1 MTKGVWAAI
10 LAALIP
16 TPAQADRAVLI
27 GVGSYPQLPA
37 SLRLQAPEEDARRLA
52 AALIGAGF
60 PRDRL
65 AVMTASDG
73 TPPTRAAVLAALD
86 GLAASV
92 TRGEQVLVYFSGH
105 GAQAPTLT
113 PALEPDGFDELYL
126 MHDARTWDGGAGR
139 VPGAILDKELG
150 GRIAAIRA
158 KGADV
163 WFVADACHAG
173 GAFRDGGD
181 VRTKGVGTKQLSIPP
196 RVRVKGDALPA
207 VPLDPPGAGRLAAFF
222 AAAPGALAVER
233 RLPLGSPDAR
243 PLSQFSYALARAIA
257 AGRVRSLRDLA
268 VAIEATDAGIGGSAP
283 APSFEGALDMPVLGL
298 TPDRPRRYPLARAG
312 RTLSMPAG
320 VEEGFATGDRVALF
334 LGETGVGE
342 ATVVEAGIGASRIAL
357 PTGLPPGPLEA
368 ARVLTP
374 TATPAGAQPGAA
386 DSVGLLH
393 AIAPLSAR
401 GAAEALEVTA
411 RLWRPGARRV
421 CPTLTADDPPGSRSV
436 AMLSLPALG
445 QCDVLI
451 ATIVNRGP
459 VAVDVSPIY
468 FEAGGKVSG
477 LGYVGGG
484 SARMG
489 PGEQRRIA
497 VRALTEDRQ
506 GQPLPEGV
514 ERVAIVALP
523 AITRSPRDLRGAL
536 GTGVMRGAAGVP
548 LDAGAGA
555 ILYRWRVVRR

>member
-1 MTKGVWAAI
+1 MTVVRIWLCAL
-10 LAALIP
+10 LAVLA
-16 TPAQADRAVLI
+16 TPAHADRAVLI

-37 SLRLQAPEEDARRLA
+37 GLRLQAPEEDARRLA

-60 PRDRL
+60 PKDRL
-65 AVMTASDG
+65 ALMTATDG
-73 TPPTRAAVLAALD
+73 VAPTRAAVLAALD
-86 GLAASV
+86 DLAATV

-126 MHDARTWDGGAGR
+126 MLDARTWDGGAGR
-139 VPGAILDKELG
+139 VPGAILDKELSS
-150 GRIAAIRA
+150 RISAIRA

-173 GAFRDGGD
+173 GVFRDAGA
-181 VRTKGVGTKQLSIPP
+181 VRTKGVGTKQLSIPAK
-196 RVRVKGDALPA
+196 VRVTGDALPDA
-207 VPLDPPGAGRLAAFF
+207 PADPPGAGRLAAFF

-268 VAIEATDAGIGGSAP
+268 VAIEATDAGIGGGAP
-283 APSFEGALDMPVLGL
+283 APSFEGALDMRVLGL

-320 VEEGFATGDRVALF
+320 IEEGFAAGDRVSLF
-334 LGETGVGE
+334 LGERAAG
-342 ATVVEAGIGASRIAL
+342 ASTVLESGIGASRIAL
-357 PTGLPPGPLEA
+357 PPDLPPGPVEGARTLTTIPTDADPATQQA
-368 ARVLTP
+368 ALIE
-374 TATPAGAQPGAA
+374 
-386 DSVGLLH
+386 

-401 GAAEALEVTA
+401 GAAEVLEVTA
-411 RLWRPGARRV
+411 RLWRPGAQRT
-421 CPTLTADDPPGSRSV
+421 CPPLTADDPPGTR
-436 AMLSLPALG
+436 ATTMLALPTLG

-451 ATIVNRGP
+451 ATIANRGA

-468 FEAGGKVSG
+468 FEAGGRVSG

-484 SARMG
+484 SARIG

-497 VRALTEDRQ
+497 IRALTQDKQ
-506 GQPLPEGV
+506 GQPLAEGT

-523 AITRSPRDLRGAL
+523 AVTRSPRDLRGAV
-536 GTGVMRGAAGVP
+536 GTTAMRGGAGAS

-555 ILYRWRVVRR
+555 LTYRWRVERR

>member
-1 MTKGVWAAI
+1 MTKGVV
-10 LAALIP
+10 AALVGLLLA
-16 TPAQADRAVLI
+16 TPAHADRALLI
-27 GVGSYPQLPA
+27 GVGSYPNLPA

-52 AALIGAGF
+52 AALTSAGF

-65 AVMTASDG
+65 ELMTATDG
-73 TPPTRAAVLAALD
+73 TPPTRAAVLASLD
-86 GLAASV
+86 RLAAEAV
-92 TRGEQVLVYFSGH
+92 RGEQVLVYFSGH

-126 MHDARTWDGGAGR
+126 MLDARAWDGGAGR
-139 VPGAILDKELG
+139 VPGAVLDKELAA
-150 GRIAAIRA
+150 RISAIRA

-173 GAFRDGGD
+173 GVFRSGGAD
-181 VRTKGVGTKQLSIPP
+181 IRTKALDTKQLSIPA
-196 RVRVKGDALPA
+196 RVSAPGDALPPGLA
-207 VPLDPPGAGRLAAFF
+207 EAPVDPAGAGRLAAFF
-222 AAAPGALAVER
+222 AAAPGALAIER

-268 VAIEATDAGIGGSAP
+268 VAIEATDAGIGGGAP
-283 APSFEGALDMPVLGL
+283 KPSFEGSLDMGVLGL

-320 VEEGFATGDRVALF
+320 IEEGFAAGDRVALYIAD
-334 LGETGVGE
+334 TRVGE
-342 ATVVEAGIGASRIAL
+342 SVVLESGIGASRLAM
-357 PTGLPPGPLEA
+357 PPGLPPGA
-368 ARVLTP
+368 AE
-374 TATPAGAQPGAA
+374 GAA
-386 DSVGLLH
+386 ALQIVGDAEHQAALFA

-401 GAAEALEVTA
+401 GAAEGLEVTG
-411 RLWRPGARRV
+411 RLWRPGASRV
-421 CPTLTADDPPGSRSV
+421 CPPLSADDPPGTRPVS
-436 AMLSLPALG
+436 MLALPALG

-451 ATIVNRGP
+451 ATIANRGT

-468 FEAGGKVSG
+468 FEADGKVTG

-484 SARMG
+484 SARIG

-497 VRALTEDRQ
+497 VRALTQDKQ
-506 GQPLPEGV
+506 GKPLPEGV

-523 AITRSPRDLRGAL
+523 AVTRSPRDLRGAV
-536 GTGVMRGAAGVP
+536 GTVVTRSGALAS
-548 LDAGAGA
+548 LDVGAGA
-555 ILYRWRVVRR
+555 LTYRWRVEKR